1 MTEYVV
7 SVTKELEEELSK
19 SFASGRIVEFTDKGE
34 YVELKKVQVDRLKG
48 LKIEVFANEHPP
60 PHFRVKFQ
68 GSTANY
74 RIKDC
79 KRINGSGEV
88 VRFENNVFKWWKSN
102 KQKLID
108 IWNER
113 RPSDCPVGVYQES

>member
-48 LKIEVFANEHPP
+48 LKIEVFSNEHPP

>member
-1 MTEYVV
+1 VTEYVV